1 MLIDGATA
9 HRRFG
14 VKNNVKRDD
23 VPKINRHTRFADILD
38 AAQLVIIDEVSM
50 QDRAVLEYIDKLLRY
65 VCLSPDLKKL
75 PFAGKVIVLGGDWKQ
90 LMPVVPGKGAAEQA
104 NHSFKNSHLFRSA
117 LLRFAFSI
125 TCIFC
130 FSVISRP
137 QNLPSISD

>member
-1 MLIDGATA
+1 MSCASTGIAADLLIDGATA

-14 VKNNVKRDD
+14 VKNNVKRNDE
-23 VPKINRHTRFADILD
+23 PKINRHTRFADILD

-65 VCLSPDLKKL
+65 VCLSPELKKL

-104 NHSFKNSHLFRSA
+104 NHSFKNSHLFRWAA
-117 LLRFAFSI
+117 LS
-125 TCIFC
+125 
-130 FSVISRP
+130 
-137 QNLPSISD
+137 